1 MSAGTQIQ
9 TTRQPRE
16 IEVVRDQLTSLEG
29 QLEAALPAHIPVER
43 FNRVVMTAIQ
53 NNMDLLRCDR
63 KSLFNACMKAAQDG
77 LLPDGRE
84 GAIVPYKGEA
94 TWMPMIGGIR
104 KKVRN
109 SGEIS
114 SWDVHAVYEN
124 DLFEFEL
131 GDDPYIKHRPALSN
145 KGKLIAVYSVAVLKG
160 GEKSRDVMS
169 IEDVEKIRAKSR
181 SKNGPWADPTFYP
194 EMAKKTV
201 ARRHSKV
208 LPMSSDLDDLI
219 RRDDALYDLKG
230 ASDTEV
236 KGPRL
241 SMTAALDQL
250 AGPSID
256 RDADDADEADDQPA
270 RGHTAE
276 QSQADRV
283 ADDRGTVVKD
293 KNPEALGTSGA
304 AGEAAEGEGSGVQPS
319 AASDFPGD
327 KPMGAVPDFEALLAE
342 FERDAPNATTEEE
355 LGEIAAD
362 LRKAMDEH
370 PPSRAFQTKAA
381 NAWQGQI
388 DRINGLGRPAE
399 QKPAGVDT
407 NDPDYRKGWSDAER
421 GGTKCLKSE
430 IRDNPERHAKWK
442 AGFDAYKA
450 QGAEG

>member
-9 TTRQPRE
+9 NTRQPRE
-16 IEVVRDQLTSLEG
+16 IDVVRDQLTSLEG

-53 NNMDLLRCDR
+53 GNIDLLRCDR
-63 KSLFNACMKAAQDG
+63 KSLFNACMRAAQDG

-94 TWMPMIGGIR
+94 SWMPMIGGIR

-109 SGEIS
+109 SGDIA

-124 DLFEFEL
+124 DHFEFEL
-131 GDDPYIKHRPALSN
+131 GDEPYIKHRPALSN

-169 IEDVEKIRAKSR
+169 VEDVEKIRAKSR

-219 RRDDALYDLKG
+219 RRDDDLYDLKG
-230 ASDTEV
+230 ASDAEV

-250 AGPSID
+250 AAPVNE
-256 RDADDADEADDQPA
+256 REPA
-270 RGHTAE
+270 RGATAAFAE
-276 QSQADRV
+276 ADRIV
-283 ADDRGTVVKD
+283 DADGVIVKD
-293 KNPEALGTSGA
+293 KNPEALGTSS
-304 AGEAAEGEGSGVQPS
+304 AEGETAEGTSSGVQPS
-319 AASDFPGD
+319 AATDFPGD
-327 KPMGAVPDFEALLAE
+327 RPMDATPDLEALLAE
-342 FERDAPNATTEEE
+342 FEREAPNATTEQE

-362 LRKAMDEH
+362 LRKAMDDH
-370 PPSRAFQTKAA
+370 PPGRDFQTRAG
-381 NAWQGQI
+381 NAWQDQI
-388 DRINGLGRPAE
+388 ERINKLSRAAE
-399 QKPAGVDT
+399 QTPSGTDSS
-407 NDPDYRKGWSDAER
+407 DPDYKKGWSDAEK
-421 GGTKCLKSE
+421 GLSKCITSA
-430 IRDNPERHAKWK
+430 IRDNADRLANWQT
-442 AGFDAYKA
+442 GFDAYHA
-450 QGAEG
+450 QAEG

>member
-1 MSAGTQIQ
+1 MSAGTQVQ

-16 IEVVRDQLTSLEG
+16 IDVVRDQLTSLEG

-53 NNMDLLRCDR
+53 GNIDLLRCDR

-94 TWMPMIGGIR
+94 SWMPMIGGIR

-109 SGEIS
+109 SGDIA

-124 DLFEFEL
+124 DHFEFEL

-219 RRDDALYDLKG
+219 RRDDDLYDLKG
-230 ASDTEV
+230 ASDAEV

-250 AGPSID
+250 AAPSID
-256 RDADDADEADDQPA
+256 RTAQGQDEDQ
-270 RGHTAE
+270 
-276 QSQADRV
+276 
-283 ADDRGTVVKD
+283 
-293 KNPEALGTSGA
+293 NPEAPVD
-304 AGEAAEGEGSGVQPS
+304 AGAEGETAEGTGSGVQPS
-319 AASDFPGD
+319 AATDFPGD
-327 KPMGAVPDFEALLAE
+327 QPVGATPDFEALLAE
-342 FERDAPNATTEEE
+342 FERDAVNATTEQE

-362 LRKAMDEH
+362 LRKAMDDH
-370 PPSRAFQTKAA
+370 QPSRAFQIKAA
-381 NAWQGQI
+381 NAWQDHI
-388 DRINGLGRPAE
+388 DRINQLPRSSE
-399 QKPAGVDT
+399 QETSGVDT
-407 NDPDYRKGWSDAER
+407 NDPDYQKGFSDAAR
-421 GGTKCLKSE
+421 GASKCLKSD
-430 IRDNPERHAKWK
+430 IRDNPERHAKWQ
-442 AGFDAYKA
+442 AGFNA
-450 QGAEG
+450 QKAEG